1 MSPTNSTQ
9 NIRSWRDL
17 LFDARIRGWAAQ
29 AVTLLILAYVV
40 YFLASNVIVNMR
52 ALGISS
58 GFGFLGQEASFDIS
72 MTLIDYD
79 LTDTHAR
86 VFLIG
91 ALNTLLVS
99 ILGIIAATFLGVI
112 VGVGR
117 LSNNWLV
124 AKLSLVYVETFR
136 NLPLLFQILF
146 WYGLVLLWPKVRDS
160 IALGEAVFINN
171 RGVEIPRIVFEDGSG
186 LVGLALLAGLVLAWG
201 VRRWAKVQ
209 REREGRMIAG
219 LPWILLAIA
228 VGLPLLT
235 ALVLN
240 FPWSYDLP
248 VRKGFNYKGG
258 ISIPTSLVAL
268 WFSLTVYTG
277 SFIAENVRSGIAA
290 VPHGQSEAAASLGL
304 PSGLTMRLIVLPQAL
319 RVIVP
324 PLISQYLNLTK
335 NSSLAVA
342 IGYPDLVNVF
352 SGTSLNQTGQAI
364 EVILMTM
371 AFYLVISLTISIFM
385 NVYNARVAM
394 KGGKPR

>member
-1 MSPTNSTQ
+1 MPPQTSFQTK
-9 NIRSWRDL
+9 RSWRDL
-17 LFDARIRGWAAQ
+17 LFDARVRGWAAQ
-29 AVTLLILAYVV
+29 VLTLAVLAYVV
-40 YFLASNVIVNMR
+40 FFLASNAATNMR

-72 MTLIDYD
+72 MTLVDYD
-79 LTDTHAR
+79 LTDTHAK
-86 VFLIG
+86 VFLVG

-99 ILGIIAATFLGVI
+99 VLGILAATALGI
-112 VGVGR
+112 LIGIGR
-117 LSNNWLV
+117 LSDNWLV
-124 AKLSLVYVETFR
+124 AKLSLAYVEVFR

-160 IALGEAVFINN
+160 IAIGNSVFINN
-171 RGVEIPRIVFEDGSG
+171 RGIEIPRLVFEEGSG
-186 LVGLALLAGLVLAWG
+186 LVGGALLIGLIVAYG
-201 VRRWAKVQ
+201 VRRWAHRLHDQ
-209 REREGRMIAG
+209 EGKTVPG
-219 LPWILLAIA
+219 LPLVMIAIA
-228 VGLPLLT
+228 VGLPLLV
-235 ALVLN
+235 ALVLQ

-277 SFIAENVRSGIAA
+277 AFIAEIVRSGIAA
-290 VPHGQSEAAASLGL
+290 VAPGQSEAAASLGL
-304 PSGLTMRLIVLPQAL
+304 RSGMTMRLVVLPQAL

-371 AFYLVISLTISIFM
+371 AFYLAISLTISLGM
-385 NVYNARVAM
+385 NIYNTRVAM
-394 KGGKPR
+394 KGGAPR